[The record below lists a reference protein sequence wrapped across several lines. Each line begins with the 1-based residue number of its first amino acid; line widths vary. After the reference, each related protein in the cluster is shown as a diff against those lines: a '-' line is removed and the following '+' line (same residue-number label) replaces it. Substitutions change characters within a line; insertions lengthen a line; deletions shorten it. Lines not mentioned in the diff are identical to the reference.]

1 MGKNV
6 DKTKSEKSENTDK
19 PIPYADYEWVEVLD
33 NVLTIGI
40 SEDGL
45 DDIANIRR
53 AELPEEGSSVD
64 AEEVFGELET
74 EDGPVHL
81 YAPVKGTI
89 IEVNAA
95 VIESAEIITEDPTGE
110 GWLVRIEADSKE
122 EVADFLELHAK
133 GRGVEESDEE
143 DEDLDD
149 DDDFDLDEDEEEE
162 EEENY

>member
-1 MGKNV
+1 MAKKVEKIKG
-6 DKTKSEKSENTDK
+6 EKSENTDK
-19 PIPYADYEWVEVLD
+19 PIPYADYEWVEVVD

-45 DDIANIRR
+45 DDMADIRR

-133 GRGVEESDEE
+133 GRGVEESDEDVDVD
-143 DEDLDD
+143 DE
-149 DDDFDLDEDEEEE
+149 DFDLDEDEEDEE

>member
-1 MGKNV
+1 MAKEAEV
-6 DKTKSEKSENTDK
+6 KL
-19 PIPYADYEWVEVLD
+19 IPYADYEWVEVQE

-45 DDIANIRR
+45 DNLSGIRR

-81 YAPVKGTI
+81 YAPVKGTV
-89 IEVNAA
+89 IEVNSA
-95 VIESAEIITEDPTGE
+95 VVESAEIISEDPQGE

-133 GRGVEESDEE
+133 GRGTEDDE
-143 DEDLDD
+143 DDDDVDLDD
-149 DDDFDLDEDEEEE
+149 EDDLLEEEE
-162 EEENY
+162 EEEEERY